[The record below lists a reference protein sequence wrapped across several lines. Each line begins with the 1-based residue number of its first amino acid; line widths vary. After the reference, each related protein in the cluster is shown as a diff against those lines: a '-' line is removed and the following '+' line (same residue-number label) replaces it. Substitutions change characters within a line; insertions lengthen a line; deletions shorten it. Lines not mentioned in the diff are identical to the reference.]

1 MEELIVEKVDNVDL
15 RVRCD
20 MGQKMELKAF
30 SSFYAP
36 AYQYHPKFKMRIWDG
51 KVSYFD
57 VRNSTIPIGMFP
69 ELFKFAKKFNY
80 KLKLEFDVNELKPQE
95 VTDEFLGE
103 FYEKLFESTDIKP
116 RDYQHDAIKS
126 ALNNRRGV
134 IQAATGAGKSLII
147 YSLIRYLMAEGK
159 KIMLVVPSVSLVNQM
174 YSDFVDYGWLKAF
187 EHVEKLYSGQ
197 KPTFGKQVLITTY
210 QSLMRKGPA
219 FFEPY
224 EAIINDEAHT
234 VKSVELQKI
243 AKKCINAD
251 TRLGLTGTMP
261 KELSDKYNIQG
272 MLGPVIYN
280 VKSKTLIDRGVL
292 SKIKVVN
299 TFLQYPDAIKQLGK
313 RRSYHDEIRLIEET
327 EERNNVFKYL
337 FDKFPD
343 GQNSIILADRLEH
356 LDSITKYIEE
366 NVDDKYT
373 LYVINGSVKADDREL
388 IRKKIETEDN
398 VILVAT
404 YGTVSTGINIK
415 RIHNVI
421 LASSSK
427 SEIRVLQSIGRGL
440 RTHDNKEGVIIFDLI
455 DDFSYEN
462 RNGGLVKNHVYRHW
476 DERYKYYTEQEFP
489 VYKKNVNLVGKL
501 K

>member
-1 MEELIVEKVDNVDL
+1 MEELIVEKINNVDL
-15 RVRCD
+15 RVKCD

-57 VRNSTIPIGMFP
+57 VRNNTLPIGLLP

-80 KLKLEFDVNELKPQE
+80 NIKLDFDINELKPEE
-95 VTDEFLGE
+95 VSDSFLEE
-103 FYEKLFESTDIKP
+103 FYAKLFESTEIKP
-116 RDYQHDAIKS
+116 RDYQHAAIKS

-147 YSLIRYLMAEGK
+147 YSLIRFLMAEGK
-159 KIMLVVPSVSLVNQM
+159 KVILVVPSVSLVNQM
-174 YSDFVDYGWLKAF
+174 YSDFVDYGWLKAY
-187 EHVEKLYSGQ
+187 EYVEKLYSGE
-197 KPTFGKQVLITTY
+197 KPTFGKEVLITTY
-210 QSLMRKGPA
+210 QSLMKRPPA
-219 FFEPY
+219 FFEKY
-224 EAIINDEAHT
+224 EAIINDEAHS

-243 AKKCINAD
+243 AKKCINAE
-251 TRLGLTGTMP
+251 TRIGLTGTMP

-280 VKSKTLIDRGVL
+280 VKSKTLIDKGHL

-299 TFLQYPDAIKQLGK
+299 TFLQYPEAIKQLGK

-327 EERNNVFKYL
+327 PERNNIFKYL
-337 FDKFPD
+337 FTKIPD

-356 LDSITKYIEE
+356 IDSIAKYIEE

-373 LYVINGSVKADDREL
+373 LYVINGSVKPTDREL
-388 IRKKIETEDN
+388 IRKKIETEKN
-398 VILVAT
+398 IILVAT

-440 RTHDNKEGVIIFDLI
+440 RTHANKEGVIIFDLI

-462 RNGGLVKNHVYRHW
+462 KNGNLTKNHVYKHW
-476 DERYKYYTEQEFP
+476 DERYKYYKEQEFP
-489 VYKKNVNLVGKL
+489 VYKKSVNLVGKQ